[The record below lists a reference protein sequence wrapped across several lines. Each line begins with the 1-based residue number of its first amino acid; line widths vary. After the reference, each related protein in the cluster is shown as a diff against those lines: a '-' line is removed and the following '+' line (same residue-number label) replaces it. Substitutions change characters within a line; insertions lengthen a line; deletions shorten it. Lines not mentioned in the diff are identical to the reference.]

1 MADEDRS
8 KEDAFAHCATISS
21 IDLLKN
27 SFECFPEKAEPN
39 GGSLEISINSHHDHF
54 SEDTDHRY
62 TVEFET
68 EIVGQNTEKEEI
80 FSLKS
85 KFLLIYNLEKCA
97 SCWEEK
103 EREFFKN
110 RNAILHAWPYIREHV
125 DRITGSSP
133 IPRAILPLYP
143 LGK

>member
-1 MADEDRS
+1 MAENE
-8 KEDAFAHCATISS
+8 KKAAEAFAHCASILS

-27 SFECFPEKAEPN
+27 NFECFPGNAEP
-39 GGSLEISINSHHDHF
+39 GGSLEISVNSHHDHF
-54 SEDTDHRY
+54 SEDNDHKY
-62 TVEFET
+62 TVEFEI
-68 EIVGQNTEKEEI
+68 EIIGLNENGDEI
-80 FSLKS
+80 FTLKS
-85 KFLLIYNLEKCA
+85 KFLLIYDLEQCA
-97 SCWEEK
+97 SFWEEK